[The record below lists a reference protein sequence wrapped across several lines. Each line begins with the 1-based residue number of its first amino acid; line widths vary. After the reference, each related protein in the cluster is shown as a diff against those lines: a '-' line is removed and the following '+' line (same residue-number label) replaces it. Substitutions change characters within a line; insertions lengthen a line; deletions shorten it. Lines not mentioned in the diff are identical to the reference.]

1 LTIKNIS
8 IVIVTKNEESNI
20 ERCLESVKWADEV
33 TVVDSGSTDKTLEFC
48 QAYHCKIIETEW
60 LGFGLTKQIGVNA
73 ATNDW
78 VLSIDADEEVT
89 SELKSKILE
98 LTQSTKFHAFNIKR
112 VSYYLKKR
120 IKYSGWQT
128 DYPLRLFNKQYGN
141 FNDAS
146 VHESVVMN
154 SNNTSTIQ
162 APLYHYPYQ
171 SISGHIG
178 KINLYTQLG
187 AEKLFNK
194 GKKAPLIYAVLSGI
208 VKFIKMYLIKK
219 GFLDGKEGFI
229 LAVLSGF
236 SSTLKYFKLWSM
248 WRVK

>member
-1 LTIKNIS
+1 MITVS
-8 IVIVTKNEESNI
+8 IITKNEELNI
-20 ERCLESVKWADEV
+20 KRCLESVSWANEII
-33 TVVDSGSTDKTLEFC
+33 VVDSGSTDKTLEIC
-48 QAYHCKIIETEW
+48 QAYHCKIIETKW

-73 ATNDW
+73 ASNDW

-89 SELKSKILE
+89 SELKNNILE

-146 VHESVVMN
+146 VHESVVMDSKN
-154 SNNTSTIQ
+154 ASTIQ
-162 APLYHYPYQ
+162 ALLYHYPYQ
-171 SISGHIG
+171 SISSHLG

-187 AEKLFNK
+187 AEKLFDK
-194 GKKAPLIYAVLSGI
+194 GKKTTLIYAVLSGI
-208 VKFIKMYLIKK
+208 VKFIKNVSYKK
-219 GFLDGKEGFI
+219 RISRWKRGFCFGSIVRL
-229 LAVLSGF
+229 
-236 SSTLKYFKLWSM
+236 
-248 WRVK
+248 

>member
-1 LTIKNIS
+1 MNKIS
-8 IVIVTKNEESNI
+8 ASIITKNEESNI
-20 ERCLESVKWADEV
+20 ERCLESIKWVDEII
-33 TVVDSGSTDKTLEFC
+33 VVDSGSTDTTLAIC
-48 QAYHCKIIETEW
+48 QTYNCKIIETEW

-89 SELKSKILE
+89 NKLKNKILE
-98 LTQSTKFHAFNIKR
+98 LIQSTTFHAFDIKR

-128 DYPLRLFNKQYGN
+128 DYPLRLFNKKYGN
-141 FNDAS
+141 FNNAS
-146 VHESVVMN
+146 VHESVIMD
-154 SNNTSTIQ
+154 SKNTSTIQ
-162 APLYHYPYQ
+162 ELMYHYPYQ
-171 SISGHIG
+171 SINGHIS

-187 AEKLFNK
+187 AEKLFDK
-194 GKKAPLIYAVLSGI
+194 GKKTTLIYAVLSGI
-208 VKFIKMYLIKK
+208 IKFIKMYVVKK

-236 SSTLKYFKLWSM
+236 SSTLKYFKLWSL
-248 WRVK
+248 WRTK

>member
-1 LTIKNIS
+1 MNKIS
-8 IVIVTKNEESNI
+8 ASIITKNEESNI
-20 ERCLESVKWADEV
+20 KRCLESVKWADEIII
-33 TVVDSGSTDKTLEFC
+33 VDSGSTDKTLEIC
-48 QAYHCKIIETEW
+48 QFYHCKIIETEW

-73 ATNDW
+73 ASNDW

-89 SELKSKILE
+89 SELKNKILE
-98 LTQSTKFHAFNIKR
+98 LVQSTKFHAFNIKR

-146 VHESVVMN
+146 VHESVVMDSKN
-154 SNNTSTIQ
+154 ASTIQ
-162 APLYHYPYQ
+162 ALLYHYPYQ
-171 SISGHIG
+171 SISSHIG

-187 AEKLFNK
+187 AEKLFDK
-194 GKKAPLIYAVLSGI
+194 GKKTTLIYAVLSGI

-219 GFLDGKEGFI
+219 GFLDGKEGFV

-236 SSTLKYFKLWSM
+236 SSTLKYFKLWSL
-248 WRVK
+248 WKVK

>member
-1 LTIKNIS
+1 MNKIS
-8 IVIVTKNEESNI
+8 ISIITKNEKNNI
-20 ERCLESVKWADEV
+20 KRCLESVKWADEV
-33 TVVDSGSTDKTLEFC
+33 IIIDSGSTDATLAIC
-48 QAYHCKIIETEW
+48 QTYNCKIIETEW

-89 SELKSKILE
+89 NKLKNKILE
-98 LTQSTKFHAFNIKR
+98 LIQSTTFHAFNIKR

-128 DYPLRLFNKQYGN
+128 DYPLRLFNKKYGN
-141 FNDAS
+141 FNNAS
-146 VHESVVMN
+146 VHESVIMD
-154 SNNTSTIQ
+154 SKNTSTIQ
-162 APLYHYPYQ
+162 ELMYHYPYQ
-171 SISGHIG
+171 SINGHIS

-187 AEKLFNK
+187 AEKLFDK
-194 GKKAPLIYAVLSGI
+194 GKKTTLIYAVLSGI
-208 VKFIKMYLIKK
+208 IKFIKMYVVKK

-236 SSTLKYFKLWSM
+236 SSTLKYFKLWSL
-248 WRVK
+248 WRTE